1 MSDQV
6 KGGKRGY
13 HAPRRAEQAAAT
25 RRAVLDAARELFVR
39 QGYAATTVAQI
50 ARRADVA
57 VDTVYAAVGR
67 KPALLRE
74 LVETSLSGTDHP
86 VAAAQRDYVL
96 RIRAAH
102 TAAEKIAIYAAAVTE
117 LQQRLAPVFLALRDA
132 AVTDADCAT
141 LWLQIA
147 ERRARNMREF
157 AADLRATGELRPDLT
172 DDEVADTVWSMNA
185 AEYWVLLVHER
196 GWSPEHF
203 GARLRDAWIRL
214 FLPPDRWPGQASE
227 SPTER

>member
-1 MSDQV
+1 MKDQV

-13 HAPRRAEQAAAT
+13 HAPRRAEQAAVT
-25 RRAVLDAARELFVR
+25 RRAVLDAARELFVE

-86 VAAAQRDYVL
+86 VEASRRDYVL
-96 RIRAAH
+96 RIRAAR
-102 TAAEKIAIYAAAVTE
+102 TAAEKIEIYAAAVTE

-132 AVTDADCAT
+132 AATDAECST
-141 LWLQIA
+141 LWSRIA
-147 ERRARNMREF
+147 ERRARNMRDF
-157 AADLRATGELRPDLT
+157 AADLRTTGELRPDLT

-185 AEYWVLLVHER
+185 PEYWVLLVHDR
-196 GWSPEHF
+196 GWSPEQF
-203 GARLRDAWIRL
+203 GARLRDSWIRIL
-214 FLPPDRWPGQASE
+214 LPPNHWP
-227 SPTER
+227 SPEPELPIER